1 LIAIRFITHLAHMV
15 GIRERMEDRILLRP
29 ARQRPLGFYF
39 LALGFLIATPAC
51 STVSDVRYAQDAAP
65 EASITNPVPS
75 KTTSPTANPT
85 STSTGTLRPSPT
97 IPPTSTVT
105 ETPLPPGAIVI
116 PELIGMPYS
125 QARKLLLELGFMFL
139 FQDVLHL
146 EYPHGTIIDQNP
158 QPGVIGKK
166 GDLVFLF
173 RGFHALQAY
182 AGGACIPLRLIT
194 TGGRLLYWVEL
205 IEDERYTIK
214 TDFDSGSTTIHDYR
228 MVVLKSFDNASKD
241 TMTYSPETPG
251 YYVISLG
258 PYSISDDTLKDN
270 PGGVPAGCL
279 WISPVDEG

>member
-1 LIAIRFITHLAHMV
+1 M
-15 GIRERMEDRILLRP
+15 GIRERLGDRILLRL
-29 ARQRPLGFYF
+29 AWQRPLGFYL

-51 STVSDVRYAQDAAP
+51 STMVDVRYVQDSVP

-75 KTTSPTANPT
+75 MTTSPTANPSST
-85 STSTGTLRPSPT
+85 STSTDTPLPT
-97 IPPTSTVT
+97 ILASATVT

-116 PELIGMPYS
+116 PKLIGMPYS
-125 QARKLLLELGFMFL
+125 QARELLIELGFTFL
-139 FQDVLHL
+139 YQDVLHL
-146 EYPHGTIIDQNP
+146 EYPQGTIIDQDP
-158 QPGVIGKK
+158 LPGVIGKR

-194 TGGRLLYWVEL
+194 TGGRLQYWVEL
-205 IEDERYTIK
+205 NEDVKYTIK

-228 MVVLKSFDNASKD
+228 MVVLKSFDNASKNK
-241 TMTYSPETPG
+241 MTYTTETPG
-251 YYVISLG
+251 FYVISLG

>member
-1 LIAIRFITHLAHMV
+1 M
-15 GIRERMEDRILLRP
+15 GIRERLEYRIPPRL
-29 ARQRPLGFYF
+29 AWQRPLGFYL
-39 LALGFLIATPAC
+39 LALGFLIATQAC
-51 STVSDVRYAQDAAP
+51 TTMADVRHDQESSP

-75 KTTSPTANPT
+75 MTTSPTANPT
-85 STSTGTLRPSPT
+85 STLTGTDTPLPT
-97 IPPTSTVT
+97 ILPTATVT
-105 ETPLPPGAIVI
+105 ETPLPPGAIVV

-125 QARKLLLELGFMFL
+125 QARELLLELGFTFL

-166 GDLVFLF
+166 EDLVFLY
-173 RGFHALQAY
+173 RGFHALQSY

-205 IEDERYTIK
+205 IEDEKYTIK

-228 MVVLKSFDNASKD
+228 MVVLKSFDNASKN

-251 YYVISLG
+251 FYVISLG